1 MDFSNNLVDLHGF
14 NVHDCKF
21 YYFNNNVEGE
31 DEEHVIKEQ
40 WVVEMHLTNYM
51 KKQVATWK
59 FH

>member
-14 NVHDCKF
+14 NVYDCKF

-31 DEEHVIKEQ
+31 DEEHVSKEQ

-51 KKQVATWK
+51 KK
-59 FH
+59 